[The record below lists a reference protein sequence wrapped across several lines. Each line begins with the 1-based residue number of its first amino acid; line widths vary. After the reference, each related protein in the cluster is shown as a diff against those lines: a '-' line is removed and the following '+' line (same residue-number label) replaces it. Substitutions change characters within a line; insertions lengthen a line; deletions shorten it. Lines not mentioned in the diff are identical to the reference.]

1 MKQYSLLF
9 RERNFL
15 KFITSISLIYLAQSI
30 VDVAIIWL
38 VYEKTQQPLFIALSV
53 FITQVPSLVSAPFL
67 GTLMDKMKVSRAISL
82 ASSIKAAVFII
93 LCILSIH
100 INNIVLIV
108 IALLLILNSAVAP
121 LISAGSLTIV
131 KEILDEQQFHS
142 ANALVNISFDVCY
155 LLGAFISGIIIDTT
169 NHQVIFLF
177 AAALF
182 IVATILL
189 LLIKPQENN
198 EQGQE
203 EENSTKNTVLQ
214 ALRYLK
220 SNPKLL
226 SLVLLTSLW
235 NLLIWG
241 AFPIIFPI
249 FVKNV
254 LHEGAATYGII
265 NGVQSFGIIIGSL
278 IVGGIPKYKNSFH
291 LTFLFLIAH
300 CIFIAVFSL
309 QNSLMLSITLLILAG
324 IISSPVMIYK
334 STFFQEEIPGQLKG
348 RIFSIIGLLGTVT
361 YPIGNFLT
369 ALILNYIPSA
379 SVGMLLF
386 AYAVILLVLC
396 SILFAFL
403 YRKDMTN
410 E

>member
-82 ASSIKAAVFII
+82 ASSIKAAAFII
-93 LCILSIH
+93 LSILSIH
-100 INNIVLIV
+100 INNIVLIA

-121 LISAGSLTIV
+121 LISAGSITIV
-131 KEILDEQQFHS
+131 KEILDEHQFHS
-142 ANALVNISFDVCY
+142 ANALVTISFDVCY

-177 AAALF
+177 SASLF

-198 EQGQE
+198 EQGKE
-203 EENSTKNTVLQ
+203 AENSTKKTVFQ
-214 ALRYLK
+214 ALQYLK
-220 SNPKLL
+220 SNTKLL

-241 AFPIIFPI
+241 SFPIIFPI
-249 FVKNV
+249 FVKNI

-278 IVGGIPKYKNSFH
+278 IVGGIPKHKNSFN
-291 LTFLFLIAH
+291 LTFLFLIVH
-300 CIFIAVFSL
+300 CMFIAVFSL
-309 QNSLMLSITLLILAG
+309 QNSLILSITLLILAG

-334 STFFQEEIPGQLKG
+334 STFIQEEIPGQLKG

-369 ALILNYIPSA
+369 ALFLNDIPTA

-403 YRKDMTN
+403 YLKDTTN

>member
-1 MKQYSLLF
+1 MKQYRLLL

-30 VDVAIIWL
+30 VDVTIIWL
-38 VYEKTQQPLFIALSV
+38 VYEKTQQPLCIALSV

-67 GTLMDKMKVSRAISL
+67 GTLMDKMRVSRAISL
-82 ASSIKAAVFII
+82 ASPIKAVIFII
-93 LCILSIH
+93 LCLLSIH
-100 INNIVLIV
+100 INNITLIV
-108 IALLLILNSAVAP
+108 IALLLILNSTVAS
-121 LISAGSLTIV
+121 LISAGSITIV
-131 KEILDEQQFHS
+131 KDILDEHQFHP

-155 LLGAFISGIIIDTT
+155 LLGAFLSGIIIDIT
-169 NHQVIFLF
+169 NHQVTFLLSTS
-177 AAALF
+177 LF

-189 LLIKPQENN
+189 LLIEPQENN
-198 EQGQE
+198 EQGKE
-203 EENSTKNTVLQ
+203 EENSTRKTVLQ
-214 ALRYLK
+214 YLK

-235 NLLIWG
+235 NLLIWE

-254 LHEGAATYGII
+254 LHEDTATYGII

-278 IVGGIPKYKNSFH
+278 IVGGIPKHKNSFH
-291 LTFLFLIAH
+291 LTLLFLIAH
-300 CIFIAVFSL
+300 CMLIAAFSL
-309 QNSLMLSITLLILAG
+309 QNNLTLSIILLILAG
-324 IISSPVMIYK
+324 IISSPIMIYK

-379 SVGMLLF
+379 NVGMLLF
-386 AYAVILLVLC
+386 AYSMILLVF
-396 SILFAFL
+396 SSFLFVFL
-403 YRKDMTN
+403 YRKGTTN
-410 E
+410 V

>member
-1 MKQYSLLF
+1 MKQYSILF

-82 ASSIKAAVFII
+82 ASSIKAGVFII

-100 INNIVLIV
+100 VNNIVLIV

-121 LISAGSLTIV
+121 LISAGSITIV
-131 KEILDEQQFHS
+131 KEILDEHQFHS

-155 LLGAFISGIIIDTT
+155 LLGAFISGIIIDNT

-177 AAALF
+177 SASLF

-189 LLIKPQENN
+189 LLIEPKENN
-198 EQGQE
+198 EQGKE
-203 EENSTKNTVLQ
+203 EENSTKKTVLQ

-220 SNPKLL
+220 SNTKLL

-249 FVKNV
+249 FVRNV

-278 IVGGIPKYKNSFH
+278 IIGGIPKHKNSFN

-300 CIFIAVFSL
+300 CMFIAVFSL
-309 QNSLMLSITLLILAG
+309 QNSLMLSIALLILAG

-369 ALILNYIPSA
+369 ALILNYIPSE
-379 SVGMLLF
+379 SVGMLLS

-403 YRKDMTN
+403 YRKDATN

>member
-1 MKQYSLLF
+1 MKQYRLLL

-30 VDVAIIWL
+30 VDVTIIWL

-67 GTLMDKMKVSRAISL
+67 GTLMDKMRVSRAISL
-82 ASSIKAAVFII
+82 ASPIKAVIFII
-93 LCILSIH
+93 LCLLSIH
-100 INNIVLIV
+100 INNITLIV
-108 IALLLILNSAVAP
+108 IALLLILNSTVAP
-121 LISAGSLTIV
+121 LISAGSITIV
-131 KEILDEQQFHS
+131 KDILDEHQFHP

-155 LLGAFISGIIIDTT
+155 LLGAFLSGIIIDIT
-169 NHQVIFLF
+169 NHQVTFLLSTS
-177 AAALF
+177 LF

-189 LLIKPQENN
+189 LLIEPQENN
-198 EQGQE
+198 EQGKE
-203 EENSTKNTVLQ
+203 EENSTRKTVLQ
-214 ALRYLK
+214 YLK

-235 NLLIWG
+235 NLLIWE

-254 LHEGAATYGII
+254 LHEDTATY
-265 NGVQSFGIIIGSL
+265 GIIIGSL
-278 IVGGIPKYKNSFH
+278 IVGGIPKHKNSFH
-291 LTFLFLIAH
+291 LTLLFLIAH
-300 CIFIAVFSL
+300 CMLIAAFSL
-309 QNSLMLSITLLILAG
+309 QNNLTLSIILLILAG
-324 IISSPVMIYK
+324 IISSPIMIYK

-379 SVGMLLF
+379 NVGMLLF
-386 AYAVILLVLC
+386 AYSMILLVF
-396 SILFAFL
+396 SSFLFVFL
-403 YRKDMTN
+403 YRKGTTN
-410 E
+410 V

>member
-82 ASSIKAAVFII
+82 ASSIKAVVFII

-121 LISAGSLTIV
+121 LISAGSITIV
-131 KEILDEQQFHS
+131 KEILDEHQFHS

-177 AAALF
+177 SASLF

-198 EQGQE
+198 EQGKE
-203 EENSTKNTVLQ
+203 EENSTKKTVLQ

-220 SNPKLL
+220 SNTKLL

-278 IVGGIPKYKNSFH
+278 IVGGIPKHKNSFN

-300 CIFIAVFSL
+300 CMFIAVFSL

-324 IISSPVMIYK
+324 IISSPAMIYK

-403 YRKDMTN
+403 YRKDVTN
-410 E
+410 G

>member
-82 ASSIKAAVFII
+82 ASSIKAAAFII
-93 LCILSIH
+93 LSTLSIH
-100 INNIVLIV
+100 INNIVLIA

-121 LISAGSLTIV
+121 LISAGSITIV
-131 KEILDEQQFHS
+131 KEILDEHQFHS
-142 ANALVNISFDVCY
+142 ANALVTISFDVCY

-177 AAALF
+177 SASLF

-198 EQGQE
+198 EQGKE
-203 EENSTKNTVLQ
+203 AENSTKKTVFQ
-214 ALRYLK
+214 ALQYLK
-220 SNPKLL
+220 SNTKLL

-241 AFPIIFPI
+241 SFPIIFPI
-249 FVKNV
+249 FVKNI

-278 IVGGIPKYKNSFH
+278 IVGGIPKHKNSFN
-291 LTFLFLIAH
+291 LTFLFLIVH
-300 CIFIAVFSL
+300 CMFIAVFSL
-309 QNSLMLSITLLILAG
+309 QNSLILSITLLILAG

-334 STFFQEEIPGQLKG
+334 STFIQEEIPGQLKG

-369 ALILNYIPSA
+369 ALFLNDIPTA

-403 YRKDMTN
+403 YLKDTTN